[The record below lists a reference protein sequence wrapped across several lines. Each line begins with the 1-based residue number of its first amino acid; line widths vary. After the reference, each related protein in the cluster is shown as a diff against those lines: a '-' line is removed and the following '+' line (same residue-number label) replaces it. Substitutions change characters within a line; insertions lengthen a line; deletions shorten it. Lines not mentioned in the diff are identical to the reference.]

1 MAYDVVIL
9 PERWSYWLTVRPR
22 HVFHSHK
29 QSIFLLGALMK
40 DVGKTPQRSK
50 QIFLAGALLKN
61 VGKATQKTTQLL
73 GQIKYTT

>member
-1 MAYDVVIL
+1 
-9 PERWSYWLTVRPR
+9 
-22 HVFHSHK
+22 
-29 QSIFLLGALMK
+29 MK

-61 VGKATQKTTQLL
+61 VGKATQKATQLL